1 MLCEKNPPGLGHSDW
16 RSTQVLKKKSSQLA
30 FADSETFCQRIYAL
44 VCAIKG
50 AVSDESERA

>member
-1 MLCEKNPPGLGHSDW
+1 LGHSDW

-30 FADSETFCQRIYAL
+30 FADAETFCQRIYAL

-50 AVSDESERA
+50 AVGDESERA